1 MPMSPVAPEYDGVGA
16 ALRDRR
22 NNFDFIRFVAA
33 TLVLVSHSWPL
44 SGRPN
49 EFFAQWSGVDTGG
62 GLAVCIFF
70 VISGFLI
77 TGSFQNARSL
87 GAYALARVL
96 RILPG
101 LAFAVLFTILVI
113 GPLNTTLPL
122 SDYWRHPLTAAY
134 LQNILVFQ
142 SSPVLPGVFETVPSA
157 QMVNGS
163 LWTLP
168 VEVFMYA
175 LVIVLGLA
183 RVLTVRWLIVLVAVL
198 FLLRLNLTV
207 HWGWRWEKQGAVL
220 LGSIPLYSTLRLA
233 FFFFMGSLLYVARDK
248 VPVRGDLALLALAV
262 VVACRHTPAGETV
275 FFLLLPYLIYY
286 VAFARIPLLGVFSKH
301 GDVSYGIYIFAFPV
315 QQTVMAHA
323 PGLSLPAFMG
333 VSFAATLAMAILSW
347 KLVEQPALRLKSFLL
362 PRRTAPA
369 SGTPTA
375 APAGVDRTATDGAVG
390 QA

>member
-1 MPMSPVAPEYDGVGA
+1 MQISPNTSKYDAIGA
-16 ALRDRR
+16 SLRSRH
-22 NNFDFIRFVAA
+22 NNFDFIRFAAA

-44 SGRPN
+44 SGTPN
-49 EFFAQWSGVDTGG
+49 EFFATWSGGVDTGG

-101 LAFAVLFTILVI
+101 LVFAVLFTILVI

-122 SDYWRHPLTAAY
+122 AEYWRHPLTAAY
-134 LQNILVFQ
+134 LLNATVFQ
-142 SSPVLPGVFETVPSA
+142 SSAVLPGVFETLPDPF
-157 QMVNGS
+157 MVNGS

-175 LVIVLGLA
+175 LVVGLGLA
-183 RVLTVRWLIVLVAVL
+183 RVLTVRWLIALVAAL

-207 HWGWRWEKQGAVL
+207 HWGWRWEKQGGVL

-248 VPVRGDLALLALAV
+248 VPVRWDLALLCV
-262 VVACRHTPAGETV
+262 VAIVACRYTPAGETV
-275 FFLLLPYLIYY
+275 FFLLLPYLVHF
-286 VAFARIPLLGVFSKH
+286 VAFARIPGLGIFAKH
-301 GDVSYGIYIFAFPV
+301 GDVSYGIYIFAFPI
-315 QQTVMAHA
+315 QQTVMNHA
-323 PGLSLPAFMG
+323 PGLSLPAFIA
-333 VSFAATLAMAILSW
+333 VSFVATLAMAVVSW
-347 KLVEQPALRLKSFLL
+347 KLVEQPALRLKSILL
-362 PRRTAPA
+362 PRRMTPA
-369 SGTPTA
+369 SEMA
-375 APAGVDRTATDGAVG
+375 
-390 QA
+390 